1 MTRRSSNKT
10 QSFIIRIRVLTL
22 FVCLAAL
29 VLVGR
34 LYVVQIVYSDD
45 YEKRAESQ
53 YVSRNY
59 HNLNRGSIFFQ
70 DRSGNLISAATLKQ
84 DYIIYINPQRI
95 GAPEDLYLKLSAIV
109 DIDEEIFLR
118 KAERQDRI
126 YEEVTK
132 RVSKEDAEK
141 IRRLGLSGVGLRK
154 ETYRYYPGG
163 HMASQTVGFMG
174 FIDDDF
180 SGRYGIERSY
190 DKILGRQ
197 GREIN
202 VNFFA
207 EVFSNISRPENISVQ
222 DDEGDVVLTIE
233 PIVQTFFER
242 IVESVSEKWD
252 SSMTAGLI
260 MEPKTGAI
268 RAMSASPSF
277 DLNNFQIESDASIF
291 LNPLVQSSYEVGSII
306 KPLTLAI
313 GLDSGVITP
322 SSTYN
327 DRGYVTLN
335 NWTIRNHDRQARG
348 ITDMQTVLNQSLN
361 TGAVEIV
368 TRMGNRP
375 FVDHLL
381 SFGIG
386 ERTGIELPGE
396 VMSNVRNLNNPRD
409 VEYATA
415 SFGQGISLTPI
426 ATARALSALG
436 NGGYLPNLH
445 VVDRVEYLSGKTEK
459 TETSLGKQVISKKT
473 SEDISRMLVAAVD
486 TALLG
491 GSLKIDGYSVAAK
504 TGTAQ
509 IAKPGGG
516 YHEDKSLHS
525 FFGYFPAYDPE
536 FIIFLYTVEPKN
548 VRFASETLASPLMD
562 TVRFLINYYH
572 IPPDRSF

>member
-1 MTRRSSNKT
+1 MTRSSSNKT

-22 FVCLAAL
+22 FVCLAAF
-29 VLVGR
+29 VLIGR

-45 YEKRAESQ
+45 YEKRAENQ
-53 YVSRNY
+53 YVSQNY

-70 DRSGNLISAATLKQ
+70 DRNGNLISAATLKQ

-95 GAPEDLYLKLSAIV
+95 VAPEDLYLRLSSII
-109 DIDEEIFLR
+109 DIDKDVFLR
-118 KAERQDRI
+118 KAGRHDRI
-126 YEEVTK
+126 YEEIAK
-132 RVSKEDAEK
+132 RVNEENAEK
-141 IRRLGLSGVGLRK
+141 IRKLGLAGVGLRK
-154 ETYRYYPGG
+154 ETYRYYPGD
-163 HMASQTVGFMG
+163 HMAGQTVGFMG
-174 FIDDDF
+174 FIEDDF
-180 SGRYGIERSY
+180 SGRYGIERAY
-190 DKILGRQ
+190 NKVLERR

-207 EVFSNISRPENISVQ
+207 EVFSNINRLENVSSE
-222 DDEGDVVLTIE
+222 DGEGDVVLTIE
-233 PIVQTFFER
+233 PIVQAFFER
-242 IVESVSEKWD
+242 IVESVSEKWG
-252 SSMTAGLI
+252 SNMTAGLI

-268 RAMSASPSF
+268 RALAVDPSF
-277 DLNNFQIESDASIF
+277 DLNNFQTEPDTSIF
-291 LNPLVQSSYEVGSII
+291 LNPLVQSSYEMGSII

-322 SSTYN
+322 DSTYN
-327 DRGYVTLN
+327 DKGYVTLN
-335 NWTIRNHDRQARG
+335 NWTIRNHDRRARG

-368 TRMGNRP
+368 ARIGNLP
-375 FVDHLL
+375 FVERLL

-396 VMSNVRNLNNPRD
+396 VKSNLRNLNNPRD

-426 ATARALSALG
+426 ATTRALSALG
-436 NGGYLPNLH
+436 NGGYLPNPH
-445 VVDRVEYLSGKTEK
+445 VVDRIEYLSGKTEK
-459 TETSLGKQVISKKT
+459 TDISLGEQVISKKT
-473 SEDISRMLVAAVD
+473 SEDISRMLVKAVD

-509 IAKPGGG
+509 IAKPEGG
-516 YHEDKSLHS
+516 YHDDKSLHT

-536 FIIFLYTVEPKN
+536 FIIFLYTVEPQG
-548 VRFASETLASPLMD
+548 VRFASDTLASPLMD

-572 IPPDRSF
+572 IPPDRSL